1 MRTSLSLNIRYY
13 IFIVFIV
20 HLDKTEVPEVIYCPK
35 CSTKL
40 DPRKHKFCSECG
52 KNVKKIVSSMLKCGG
67 EFC

>member
-1 MRTSLSLNIRYY
+1 MRTSLSFNIRYN
-13 IFIVFIV
+13 IFIVSMV

-35 CSTKL
+35 CGTKL

-52 KNVKKIVSSMLKCGG
+52 NDVQKIVSSMLKHGG